1 MLIDWWDVVGVVS
14 EFGDLVFPDGS
25 HAQRREATA
34 RALHSVVSGFEGPF
48 GAAEVQKAMHGRFP
62 LRRIEPVLRM
72 WLRDGRIERVNRSR
86 PRQYRKTAH
95 F

>member
-1 MLIDWWDVVGVVS
+1 MLIDWWDVVWVVS
-14 EFGDLVFPDGS
+14 EVGDWVLPDGR

-34 RALHSVVSGFEGPF
+34 RAVGGVVSNFNGPF
-48 GAAEVQKAMHGRFP
+48 NTASIQQAMHDRFP
-62 LRRIEPVLRM
+62 RRRIEPVLRM
-72 WLRDGRIERVNRSR
+72 WLRDGRIERVKGAR